1 MPEKKE
7 GLGQEGEAGKK
18 EEEKRGEEEE
28 VSTHEG
34 SSSPIHGFTTPFTT
48 PPPKI
53 DDNVVRAKM
62 FEDFGIAQV
71 SFISFICQAFH

>member
-1 MPEKKE
+1 MLEKKE
-7 GLGQEGEAGKK
+7 GLGEEEEAGKK
-18 EEEKRGEEEE
+18 EEEKRGEE
-28 VSTHEG
+28 VLRHRG
-34 SSSPIHGFTTPFTT
+34 SSSPLHGFTTPFTT